1 MNDRLLSATSLEAI
15 PANVSDHIPVCST
28 FRFRFRQFSKS
39 TDQFKPSSKVK
50 WDKLDKDR
58 YQSMVTSKLVGLEHS
73 VSSAAVLDAQVR
85 KINDILVQLTD
96 EVRPKSVKRH
106 RKAPLNVWTSEI
118 GLAVSAKKKAFW
130 EWKQNNRLTSLIT
143 YLWSTRRLLRNAPGS
158 CAQWSQPRLDEPIGS
173 RYLMQNPAIPNC
185 STSSLTSNEGDPIFV

>member
-1 MNDRLLSATSLEAI
+1 MNDRLLSAISLEAI
-15 PANVSDHIPVCST
+15 PTNVSDHIPVCST

-50 WDKLDKDR
+50 WDKLDKYR

-85 KINDILVQLTD
+85 KINDILVKLTD

-106 RKAPLNVWTSEI
+106 RNLRLDSLFLPRRKPSGNGSRIT
-118 GLAVSAKKKAFW
+118 G
-130 EWKQNNRLTSLIT
+130 LTSLIT
-143 YLWSTRRLLRNAPGS
+143 YLWSTRRLLRNASGN
-158 CAQWSQPRLDEPIGS
+158 CAEWNQPRLDEPIGS